1 MPKPLKQEKFKNVLE
16 SLDSFTVEHNFQYT
30 KKEAK
35 GTIVGFVF
43 STIFVTLMAL
53 YTYNRISLFYT
64 HDEDSKTSYKIV

>member
-1 MPKPLKQEKFKNVLE
+1 MPKPKKQEKFKNILE

-43 STIFVTLMAL
+43 SAIFTTLMVL
-53 YTYNRISLFYT
+53 Y
-64 HDEDSKTSYKIV
+64 SY